1 MLNNISPCELTALAT
16 LVAQDLA
23 SCSTVEEINVWRMFF
38 GQVASVL
45 ATYNAQEFYLL
56 KKDKTFKLV
65 K

>member
-16 LVAQDLA
+16 LVAQNIA

-45 ATYNAQEFYLL
+45 ATYNAQDINLL
-56 KKDKTFKLV
+56 KKKKR
-65 K
+65 

>member
-16 LVAQDLA
+16 LVAQNLA
-23 SCSTVEEINVWRMFF
+23 SCSTVEEINIWRVFF

-56 KKDKTFKLV
+56 KMDKS
-65 K
+65 